1 MRRLAI
7 ALMLLVPASAVA
19 ATPAVDAPSS
29 ARLTLTGAPR
39 SGTGFAVASLGG
51 GVLAIGSPF
60 EDDSQGVVHVVL
72 DTSGSGTV
80 SLDDPSLRQFEIR
93 GGRVF
98 RAGTAVADAGDVNG
112 DGRDDILLTAP
123 RANGYK
129 VPGRAYVVYGKDDTT
144 AVDLATL
151 TKAQGFLIDKVVP
164 GSPNA
169 TPFDVAGAGDVDSD
183 GRDDIVLAKASGD
196 AVLVYASGRRLTI
209 DTGGLGPPTVADA
222 GDVNHDGRP
231 DLALGVA
238 SFRPPGQRFPV
249 NSAFIVFGKKRD
261 GTMHLTKL
269 GDRGFRIAG
278 LVPQRIYRPAIA
290 AAGDVNRD
298 DRDDVVLVADPGG
311 TVGRRP
317 RAAIV
322 YGSRKNDTVD
332 ASKSGH
338 RAIRVLGDTAKNR
351 VSLLTAVAGLGGGVA
366 PSSSGTPPTPGGPYE
381 GSAFVLD
388 RARSEQG
395 VELDRVTG
403 RRAQRWTFPAPGA
416 NCGAQAGG
424 AAFTPL
430 SASEVAGGAPA
441 LSDCGGAVLILPKPF

>member
-98 RAGTAVADAGDVNG
+98 RAGTAVADAGDVNA

-123 RANGYK
+123 RANGFK
-129 VPGRAYVVYGKDDTT
+129 VAGRAYVVYGKDDT
-144 AVDLATL
+144 APVDLTTL
-151 TKAQGFLIDKVVP
+151 TPAQGLLIDKVVP

-169 TPFDVAGAGDVDSD
+169 TPLDAAGAGDVDGD
-183 GRDDIVLAKASGD
+183 GRDDVVLASAGGD

-209 DTGGLGPPTVADA
+209 DTGGRGAPTVADA
-222 GDVNHDGRP
+222 GDVNGDKRP
-231 DLALGVA
+231 DLVLGVPQ
-238 SFRPPGQRFPV
+238 FRLPGHRFPA
-249 NSAFIVFGKKRD
+249 NSVFVVFGKKRD
-261 GTMHLTKL
+261 GTLHLSQL
-269 GDRGFRIAG
+269 GTRGFRVGGLATQRIFRPPVAG
-278 LVPQRIYRPAIA
+278 L
-290 AAGDVNRD
+290 GDLNSD
-298 DRDDVVLVADPGG
+298 DRDDVVLVADGGG
-311 TVGRRP
+311 TTGHRP

-322 YGSRKNDTVD
+322 YGSRSNATVD
-332 ASKSGH
+332 ASKSSK
-338 RAIRVLGDTAKNR
+338 RATRLLGDTATGR
-351 VSLLTAVAGLGGGVA
+351 VSLLGPVAGIGRGA
-366 PSSSGTPPTPGGPYE
+366 PAHRRATGPAGGPYD
-381 GSAFVLD
+381 GSAFLLARPRSKSGLELN
-388 RARSEQG
+388 RAATRLS
-395 VELDRVTG
+395 
-403 RRAQRWTFPAPGA
+403 FPAPGPG
-416 NCGAQAGG
+416 CGAPAGGSAFAPLGAEVAVGVPAQAG
-424 AAFTPL
+424 
-430 SASEVAGGAPA
+430 
-441 LSDCGGAVLILPKPF
+441 CGGAIFVVSKPS

>member
-231 DLALGVA
+231 DLVLGVPQ
-238 SFRPPGQRFPV
+238 FRLAGHRFPV
-249 NSAFIVFGKKRD
+249 NSAFVIFGAKRD

-269 GDRGFRIAG
+269 GNRGFRIGG
-278 LVPQRIYRPAIA
+278 LVAARIHRPAVA

-298 DRDDVVLVADPGG
+298 DRDDVVVVADPGG
-311 TVGRRP
+311 TFGHRP

-322 YGSRKNDTVD
+322 YGSRPTGPAD

-338 RAIRVLGDTAKNR
+338 RAIRVLGDSAKNR
-351 VSLLTAVAGLGGGVA
+351 VSLLGNVAGLGGGVTA
-366 PSSSGTPPTPGGPYE
+366 YASITADSPGGPYQ
-381 GSAFVLD
+381 GSDFVLD
-388 RARSEQG
+388 RGRSEKG
-395 VELDRVTG
+395 VELNAVTG
-403 RRAQRWTFPAPGA
+403 RRAQRWTFPDPGA

-424 AAFTPL
+424 ASFASL
-430 SASEVAGGAPA
+430 SASEVAVGAPA
-441 LSDCGGAVLILPKPF
+441 LNDCGGVVLVLPKPF

>member
-98 RAGTAVADAGDVNG
+98 RAGTAVADAGDANG

-144 AVDLATL
+144 PVDLAAL
-151 TKAQGFLIDKVVP
+151 TRQQGFLVDRVVP
-164 GSPNA
+164 GSPNG
-169 TPFDVAGAGDVDSD
+169 TPQDAAGAGDVDGD
-183 GRDDIVLAKASGD
+183 GRDDVVLAAANGN
-196 AVLVYASGRRLTI
+196 AVVVYASGRRLNI
-209 DTGGLGPPTVADA
+209 VTGGRGAPTVANA
-222 GDVNHDGRP
+222 GDVNGDNRP
-231 DLALGVA
+231 DLVLGVPQ
-238 SFRPPGQRFPV
+238 FRLAGHRFPV
-249 NSAFIVFGKKRD
+249 NSAFVVFGARRD
-261 GTMHLTKL
+261 GTMHLSKL
-269 GDRGFRIAG
+269 GERGFRIGG
-278 LVPQRIYRPAIA
+278 LAAQRIFRPAV
-290 AAGDVNRD
+290 AGTGDLNHD
-298 DRDDVVLVADPGG
+298 NRDDVVLVADGGG
-311 TVGRRP
+311 TVGDRP

-322 YGSRKNDTVD
+322 YGSRPNNTLD
-332 ASKSGH
+332 ASKSSK
-338 RAIRVLGDTAKNR
+338 RVTRLLGDTANGR
-351 VSLLTAVAGLGGGVA
+351 VSLLGPVAGVGAGMTAYGSVTGPA
-366 PSSSGTPPTPGGPYE
+366 SGPYD
-381 GSAFVLD
+381 GSTFLLP
-388 RARSEQG
+388 RQTSKKG
-395 VELDRVTG
+395 LELNRVATRVVFG
-403 RRAQRWTFPAPGA
+403 QPGPD
-416 NCGAQAGG
+416 C
-424 AAFTPL
+424 AA
-430 SASEVAGGAPA
+430 
-441 LSDCGGAVLILPKPF
+441 